1 MSDNIIIEEDKKDEK
16 NNINTN
22 RINSGNKENEIDYG
36 KPFFKDEEKTK
47 YKINN
52 LTIEEIDILKTKN
65 YPLPR
70 CYLTA
75 EYSSKNNSIIC
86 IGGSDESCEQNN
98 KITEYNIKDN
108 IWKYWNNEEQIEF
121 DLELSGHS
129 SNLVKINEI
138 EKIFVFGGYD
148 NWKKEFTSQSYFIN
162 LSNKSFEKINYNV
175 YRDEKIEFPSPRTY
189 HSSNYDEDKQIIY
202 IYGGTDMN
210 INNSKNN
217 NFQSVWAFNLIKK
230 CWKKIELVNGPP
242 HGAPKGHSSILF
254 DNKLYIF
261 GGVILFKKFTNKL
274 YTIDLNTK
282 KIENID
288 YNGAAPKAITF
299 HSAILI
305 DKHKFLIHGG
315 LGKNYTPIND
325 CYIFYFN
332 DNKFEKINIPLI
344 PNLFGHKIVMNNNE
358 NKLFIIGGMNSF
370 KYVGD
375 ENLIYQLDEEGEI
388 LFKENQIKFNPMLN
402 ILEIILNNK
411 EEKIEEKIKVNE
423 KKELVKKRRWKKAFY

>member
-1 MSDNIIIEEDKKDEK
+1 MSINAIIEEDKKVEENIISAND
-16 NNINTN
+16 INTDK
-22 RINSGNKENEIDYG
+22 KENEVDYG
-36 KPFFKDEEKTK
+36 KPFYKDESKAK

-52 LTIEEIDILKTKN
+52 RTIEEIDILKTN
-65 YPLPR
+65 NNPSSR
-70 CYLTA
+70 CYLA
-75 EYSSKNNSIIC
+75 SEYSSKNNSIIC

-108 IWKYWNNEEQIEF
+108 IWKYWNNDEQIEF
-121 DLELSGHS
+121 NLELSGHS
-129 SNLVKINEI
+129 SNLIKINET
-138 EKIFVFGGYD
+138 EKIFIFGGFD
-148 NWKKEFTSQSYFIN
+148 NWKKEFTSQSYFID
-162 LSNKSFEKINYNV
+162 LSNKSFEKINYNFNYV
-175 YRDEKIEFPSPRTY
+175 ENNEFPSPRTY
-189 HSSNYDEDKQIIY
+189 HSSNYDEEKQNIY

-210 INNSKNN
+210 ISNSKNN

-230 CWKKIELVNGPP
+230 CWKKIEIVNGPP
-242 HGAPKGHSSILF
+242 HGVPKGHSSILF

-282 KIENID
+282 QIENID
-288 YNGAAPKAITF
+288 YNGAVPKAIAF

-315 LGKNYTPIND
+315 LGKNYSPLND

-332 DNKFEKINIPLI
+332 ENKFEKINIPLI
-344 PNLFGHKIVMNNNE
+344 PSLFGHKIVMNNNE
-358 NKLFIIGGMNSF
+358 NKLFLIGGMNSF

-388 LFKENQIKFNPMLN
+388 LFKENQIKFNPMLY
-402 ILEIILNNK
+402 ILVIILNKK
-411 EEKIEEKIKVNE
+411 EDKIEEKTKE
-423 KKELVKKRRWKKAFY
+423 KELLVKKRRWKKLFF